1 MAEPA
6 RFIQTTLVYEDKAAS
21 FIFIEGLD
29 SSALDE
35 LANEKLIRFL
45 PPIAPFFARSPRGV
59 RSARLT
65 PNETK
70 GIGLAAEL
78 IDNPFYDLR
87 AGGPVHISDLP
98 GSDKWWQW
106 TEALLQSESVIVTR
120 SPPEQVSFQS
130 LSKSANSIVVA
141 AWIGSEAASA
151 LGTPTL
157 LYVTVSMG
165 IVILG
170 AAVGVSKA
178 LENGLN
184 QWLTRKM
191 NGPPKKPRR
200 RGPPLH
206 RRSPPPTSKRRT
218 ASPKGKAKH

>member
-1 MAEPA
+1 MAGPG

-29 SSALDE
+29 SSALVE
-35 LANEKLIRFL
+35 LENDGLIRFL
-45 PPIAPFFARSPRGV
+45 PPIAPVFARSPTGV

-98 GSDKWWQW
+98 GSDKWRQW
-106 TEALLQSESVIVTR
+106 TEALLQSESVIITR
-120 SPPEQVSFQS
+120 SPPVQVSFQS
-130 LSKSANSIVVA
+130 LAKAANSIVVA
-141 AWIGSEAASA
+141 AWMGSEAATA

-157 LYVTVSMG
+157 LYLTVPAG
-165 IVILG
+165 ILILG
-170 AAVGVSKA
+170 AATGVAKT
-178 LENGLN
+178 LENGLGE
-184 QWLTRKM
+184 WLARKLA
-191 NGPPKKPRR
+191 PKKRPRR
-200 RGPPLH
+200 PP
-206 RRSPPPTSKRRT
+206 RRPPPPPASRRRT
-218 ASPKGKAKH
+218 ASSKSKAKH